1 MDILNHAEFAEDD
14 EPFDGRAGEITA
26 LLAEH
31 AAGRREAFDRLVPL
45 VYGELQK
52 IARQQ
57 RYRAVPFETLDTSAL
72 IHEAYLKLADETGVE
87 WSDRF
92 HFFAIAARTMR
103 RTLVDY
109 ARERGAQKRGG
120 DRHQVPLEVWHG
132 ARARSIE
139 DVLGIDRAL
148 RSLEKVD
155 ERLVRVVECRYFA
168 GLTEAET
175 AKSLDLSRRSVQ
187 RYAVRARAWLLRE
200 LAEESS
206 R

>member
-1 MDILNHAEFAEDD
+1 MDYPDIAADN
-14 EPFDGRAGEITA
+14 EPFDGQAGEITE

-31 AAGRREAFDRLVPL
+31 ASGRRDAFDRLFPL
-45 VYGELQK
+45 VYEELGK

-72 IHEAYLKLADETGVE
+72 IHEAYLKLADATGIE
-87 WSDRF
+87 WNDRF

-120 DRHQVPLEVWHG
+120 DRQQVPLELWHG
-132 ARARSIE
+132 VRERSVE
-139 DVLGIDRAL
+139 DVLSIDRAL
-148 RSLEKVD
+148 RSLEQVD

-168 GLTEAET
+168 GLTEEET
-175 AKSLDLSRRSVQ
+175 AHSLDLSRRSVQ

-200 LAEESS
+200 LGE
-206 R
+206 